1 MKCCNLEAHI
11 LRRLLNKV
19 NRKITL
25 GLLAL
30 VGGLTIV
37 GSGFSAWYFNSADVK
52 GSSSIN
58 AQVAD
63 VAEDFGKITTSDV
76 AGLALELDQ
85 GGYENKANAEKGI
98 SFKKGM
104 ILHNEPITA
113 TYSIEEG
120 KSLHAM
126 NAGLT
131 ATFDCVITL
140 KKELAEY
147 IEFKPTFYSEAFTV
161 VTDTVTNN
169 STITLSKPITFIAGK
184 VTETYSFDISTDTD
198 LVNKAFKYKEGKK
211 PQNKTDFDKLY
222 ALNDT
227 TTNVYQNALTFSY
240 SLNVKAK

>member
-1 MKCCNLEAHI
+1 M
-11 LRRLLNKV
+11 V

-37 GSGFSAWYFNSADVK
+37 GSGFSAWYFDSADVK

-58 AQVAD
+58 AQVTD
-63 VAEDFGKITTSDV
+63 VAEDFGTITTSDV

-85 GGYENKANAEKGI
+85 GGYVNKADADKGI

-104 ILHNEPITA
+104 DLHNEPITA
-113 TYSIEEG
+113 KYSIEAG

-140 KKELAEY
+140 KKEFAEY
-147 IEFKPTFYSEAFTV
+147 IEFKSTFYCEAFTAV
-161 VTDTVTNN
+161 DDAEGNT
-169 STITLSKPITFIAGK
+169 TITLSKPITFIHG
-184 VTETYSFDISTDTD
+184 VVEETYSFDISTGTD
-198 LVNKAFKYKEGKK
+198 LVNKAFKYKDGKK
-211 PQNKTDFDKLY
+211 PQDKTAFETLH
-222 ALNDT
+222 ALNT
-227 TTNVYQNALTFSY
+227 TAHADALTFSY
-240 SLNVKAK
+240 SLKVTEK